1 MRSWVASVTRFL
13 IGGTIVTTFSFGI
26 STLVSKESWNSYYN
40 GTIYR
45 VQTTDFNILS
55 HTLPTKLSYLLLV
68 NDEIEIQR
76 TLNSNYGLFGI
87 VVTDCK
93 TTEKEC
99 IEQKIIYSS
108 DSKRTWKTTLSTQ
121 ILSDKPYN
129 VLRNPPP
136 LIAEGGYG
144 NYRNPIWNTTES
156 QASPTS
162 KIIGRVYYVRGIQ
175 PTFEDDYQ
183 KWLKDI
189 TSNNGNHPYYLLAA
203 ITFVSCGM
211 FIWLIAYLIIENII
225 TKSKTEKE
233 ILNRQIQVFE
243 QQVKSRLKL
252 NQKLISEK
260 EDLYKKLSEYKENL
274 ESHQSNQQTKE
285 EFLQEE
291 IIKLQALENEQKLE
305 LNSKTNS
312 LQNLKEELSW
322 IYKSTDSNTNFDL
335 EVQNK
340 QQEITSLNLEIQNKN
355 QNLHLLTKS
364 LQDQEK
370 QLVNLRNLNSNSIKE
385 IESLKGKL
393 FEIITEKDEAK
404 SKIFQLEEQLVKG
417 SSNELEYILE
427 TVKMENEHLKASAR
441 DDQAFL
447 NKAIENEEKA
457 KNLTR
462 ERDSLQKT
470 VNKKS
475 AQTDQLISE
484 RNSLKAKNTE
494 LQNKISNLELQLEL
508 KDKINN
514 LEFQIANYGD
524 VKNGKVSINETN
536 KLTIRPSKM
545 SNIEFARNASIQIDP
560 FPHDPKEE
568 ARKYYDN
575 KNNGFDPKPL
585 TQNGIVDFL
594 SHKYSIYEL
603 LCREFSGYDE
613 SAANI
618 LKSKVNTKIWE
629 QLYV

>member
-1 MRSWVASVTRFL
+1 
-13 IGGTIVTTFSFGI
+13 
-26 STLVSKESWNSYYN
+26 
-40 GTIYR
+40 

-55 HTLPTKLSYLLLV
+55 HILPTKLSYLLLV
-68 NDEIEIQR
+68 NDATEIQR

-93 TTEKEC
+93 SLDKDC
-99 IEQKIIYSS
+99 NEQKIIYSS
-108 DSKRTWKTTLSTQ
+108 ESKRSWKNNLNTQTLFE
-121 ILSDKPYN
+121 KPYDI
-129 VLRNPPP
+129 LRNPPP
-136 LIAEGGYG
+136 LIAEGGYD
-144 NYRNPIWNTTES
+144 NYRNPIWKTRES

-189 TSNNGNHPYYLLAA
+189 TSSSGNHPYYLLTA

-225 TKSKTEKE
+225 AKSKIEKE

-274 ESHQSNQQTKE
+274 ESHQNNQQTKE
-285 EFLQEE
+285 ESLQEE

-312 LQNLKEELSW
+312 LQSLKEELSW

-335 EVQNK
+335 EVQRK

-355 QNLHLLTKS
+355 QNLHILTKS
-364 LQDQEK
+364 LQDQEN
-370 QLVNLRNLNSNSIKE
+370 QLVNLRILNLNSVKE
-385 IESLKGKL
+385 IESLKCKL
-393 FEIITEKDEAK
+393 VEIVTEKDEAK
-404 SKIFQLEEQLVKG
+404 NKIFQLEEQIGKG
-417 SSNELEYILE
+417 SSTELEYILE

-447 NKAIENEEKA
+447 NIAIENEEKA
-457 KNLTR
+457 KSLTR
-462 ERDSLQKT
+462 ERDSLQQT
-470 VNKKS
+470 VSEKS
-475 AQTDQLISE
+475 VQTDQLLSE

-508 KDKINN
+508 KDKINT
-514 LEFQIANYGD
+514 LELEITNYG
-524 VKNGKVSINETN
+524 NINEAN

-545 SNIEFARNASIQIDP
+545 SNIEFARNANIQFDI
-560 FPHDPKEE
+560 FPHDPKV
-568 ARKYYDN
+568 AAKKYYDN

-594 SHKYSIYEL
+594 RHKYSNYEL

-618 LKSKVNTKIWE
+618 LKAKVNTKILE
-629 QLYV
+629 KLYV